1 MAFEELKQPQGVVW
15 GSAPFEVCAETIADV
30 HHAVVETVGAAQGK
44 RWLDVACGTG
54 GVTELAARAGAD
66 VIGIDLAP
74 ALIETARRRATEK
87 GLEIDYRVG
96 DAENL
101 DVEDGSIDVVTSTFG
116 VMFAPDQPRAAA
128 ELDRVTRPGGKL
140 VLSPWRPEG
149 GIGVMFEMLAP
160 FQPPL
165 PDGAGAPLDWGRPE
179 YIEALL
185 GDAFELAF
193 ETRTST
199 DSSESGES
207 MWQFYVDN
215 FGPVKTLAGSLDD
228 GRREELHRAW
238 VDFFETNYRADGGIE
253 YEREWL
259 LVTGTRR

>member
-1 MAFEELKQPQGVVW
+1 MAFEELKQRQGVVW
-15 GSAPFEVCAETIADV
+15 GSGPFEVCAETIADV
-30 HHAVVETVGAAQGK
+30 HQAVVETVGAAGGK

-54 GVTELAARAGAD
+54 GVTELAARGGAG
-66 VIGIDLAP
+66 VTGIDLAP
-74 ALIETARRRATEK
+74 ALIETAKRRAAEK
-87 GLEIDYRVG
+87 GLDIDYRVG

-101 DVEDGSIDVVTSTFG
+101 DVEDSGFDVVTSTFG
-116 VMFAPDQPRAAA
+116 VMFAPDQPRAAT
-128 ELDRVTRPGGKL
+128 ELARVTRPGGML
-140 VLSPWRPEG
+140 ALSTWIPAG
-149 GIGVMFEMLAP
+149 GIGSMFEMMAA

-179 YIEALL
+179 HVEDLL

-215 FGPVKTLAGSLDD
+215 FGPVKTLAGMLEDD
-228 GRREELHRAW
+228 RREELHQAW
-238 VDFFETNYRADGGIE
+238 VSFFEDNYRSGDSIQ
-253 YEREWL
+253 YPREWL
-259 LVTGTRR
+259 LVIGKRR